1 MEKEKFE
8 IAFKECMKKESNNST
23 VAIFLKKIKA
33 HIRADEYIFLKRWSD
48 DVILFNNKVPI
59 AMIQI
64 KDIKRV
70 Q

>member
-8 IAFKECMKKESNNST
+8 IVFKECMKKESNNST
-23 VAIFLKKIKA
+23 VAIFLKKINA